1 MANKDIFGLPDKKKK
16 LNATASSMASEYGE
30 ELAGRKIADIADHAG
45 KSVAKSVANSVA
57 KAGAKP
63 SEERLMAKVK
73 KYDPATPSIRGDMF
87 GVTRLPAGPE
97 KTVEL
102 TPASEEDVFGTP
114 KKKKEE

>member
-1 MANKDIFGLPDKKKK
+1 MANKDIFGIREKKDKTDVKK
-16 LNATASSMASEYGE
+16 
-30 ELAGRKIADIADHAG
+30 
-45 KSVAKSVANSVA
+45 ANVPTDE
-57 KAGAKP
+57 KP
-63 SEERLMAKVK
+63 AEERLVAKVK
-73 KYDPATPSIRGDMF
+73 KYNSATPSIRGDMF

>member
-1 MANKDIFGLPDKKKK
+1 MANKNIVGLPEKKKK
-16 LNATASSMASEYGE
+16 ALEATASGMASEYGE
-30 ELAGRKIADIADHAG
+30 ELAGRKAADIAKDA
-45 KSVAKSVANSVA
+45 AKSVANGVA

-73 KYDPATPSIRGDMF
+73 KYDSATPSIRGDMF

>member
-1 MANKDIFGLPDKKKK
+1 MANKNIFGLPEKKKRQDY
-16 LNATASSMASEYGE
+16 TVEVQRDEFGRE
-30 ELAGRKIADIADHAG
+30 TGRKRIPADE
-45 KSVAKSVANSVA
+45 
-57 KAGAKP
+57 KP
-63 SEERLMAKVK
+63 AEEKLMAKVK
-73 KYDPATPSIRGDMF
+73 KYDRAIPSVRGDMF

>member
-16 LNATASSMASEYGE
+16 ALEATSSGMASEYGE
-30 ELAGRKIADIADHAG
+30 ELIGRKIASGEIAKDAG
-45 KSVAKSVANSVA
+45 KAVAKSVA